1 VRDPTTSLIVLES
14 RNLLTAL
21 IQEAETVTVLWQVA
35 VVAGAY
41 GLAWLAARRL
51 RPILA
56 RLASP
61 ADPSTHPES
70 LSQPHIVTPLL
81 AWLLLTAARA
91 GFGAAMP
98 VRVLDIAIPLSSSLV
113 IIRIAVY
120 MLRYAVPGA
129 SWVRTSERAIAWSM
143 WVGAVLHITGIL
155 PRIRTALS
163 EIVLR
168 LGSEDISALDVV
180 EGTLAVVVTMAV
192 VLWLGR
198 VIERRLMRLA
208 HLDTSLRVVVAKLV
222 KAVLLLIGVLT
233 ALSLVGIDITVLSV
247 FGGALGVGL
256 GFGLQKIAAN
266 YVSGFA
272 ILLDRSIKLGDLVTI
287 DNRYGEVTRLT
298 TRYVVV
304 KGQDGTESIIP
315 NETVITSTVLNHS
328 YSDRKLR
335 VDGAIQVGYS
345 TDVRRA
351 LEIIGEILSA
361 HPRVEAAPPPL
372 AVVTG
377 FGDSGIN
384 IGYFVWIDDPEN
396 GTGLLRSEISLALL
410 DAFRENGIE
419 IPFPHRDVRI
429 TGTPPGWAPDR
440 GDPC

>member
-1 VRDPTTSLIVLES
+1 MLES
-14 RNLLTAL
+14 SNLLTAL
-21 IQEAETVTVLWQVA
+21 VREAETVTVLWQVG
-35 VVAGAY
+35 VIIGAY
-41 GLAWLAARRL
+41 ALAWLAARRL
-51 RPILA
+51 RPMIA
-56 RLASP
+56 RMATP
-61 ADPSTHPES
+61 ADAEVNPES
-70 LSQPHIVTPLL
+70 LSQPHIITPLI
-81 AWLLLTAARA
+81 AWLLLVAARA
-91 GFGAAMP
+91 GFGVSMP

-129 SWVRTSERAIAWSM
+129 NWVRSSERAIAWTM

-155 PRIRTALS
+155 PRIRQGLS
-163 EIVLR
+163 EIVVRFGTL
-168 LGSEDISALDVV
+168 DISALEVV
-180 EGTLAVVVTMAV
+180 EGTMAVVVTMAV

-198 VIERRLMRLA
+198 LIERRLMRLA
-208 HLDTSLRVVVAKLV
+208 HLDTSLRVVVSKLV

-304 KGQDGTESIIP
+304 KGMDGTESIIP

-335 VDGAIQVGYS
+335 VDGAVQVAYS

-351 LEIIGEILSA
+351 LEVIGEILSA
-361 HPRVEAAPPPL
+361 HPRVEENPAPL
-372 AVVTG
+372 AIVKG
-377 FGDSGIN
+377 FADSGIDLSF
-384 IGYFVWIDDPEN
+384 FVWISDPEN
-396 GTGLLRSEISLALL
+396 GTGLLRSELCLAIL
-410 DAFRENGIE
+410 DAFRASGIE
-419 IPFPHRDVRI
+419 IPFPQRDIRI
-429 TGTPPGWAPDR
+429 TGIPPGLVPER
-440 GDPC
+440 GNP

>member
-1 VRDPTTSLIVLES
+1 VLES

-21 IQEAETVTVLWQVA
+21 IHEAETFTVLWQLA
-35 VVAGAY
+35 VVIGAY
-41 GLAWLAARRL
+41 ALSWLVARRL
-51 RPILA
+51 RPMLA
-56 RLASP
+56 RAATP
-61 ADPSTHPES
+61 ADASTNPES
-70 LSQPHIVTPLL
+70 LSQPHIITPLL
-81 AWLLLTAARA
+81 AWVVLMVARA
-91 GFGAAMP
+91 GFGASMP

-113 IIRIAVY
+113 IIRVAVY

-129 SWVRTSERAIAWSM
+129 NWVRTSERAIAWSM
-143 WVGAVLHITGIL
+143 WMGAVLHITGIL
-155 PRIRTALS
+155 PQIRKVLS
-163 EIVLR
+163 EIVLK
-168 LGSEDISALDVV
+168 LGSHDISALDVV

-208 HLDTSLRVVVAKLV
+208 HLDTSLRVVVSKLA
-222 KAVLLLIGVLT
+222 KAVLVLIGILT

-304 KGQDGTESIIP
+304 KGHDGTESIIP

-335 VDGAIQVGYS
+335 VDGAIQVGYA

-351 LEIIGEILSA
+351 LAVIDGILQA
-361 HPRVEAAPPPL
+361 HPRVEQTPAPL
-372 AVVTG
+372 AVVKG
-377 FGDSGIN
+377 FADSGIDLS
-384 IGYFVWIDDPEN
+384 YFVWVNDPEN

-419 IPFPHRDVRI
+419 IPFPQRDVRI
-429 TGTPPGWAPDR
+429 TGIPPDLVPQR
-440 GDPC
+440 GNP

>member
-1 VRDPTTSLIVLES
+1 MLES
-14 RNLLTAL
+14 SNLLTAL
-21 IQEAETVTVLWQVA
+21 IQEAETGTILWQVA
-35 VVAGAY
+35 VVIGAY
-41 GLAWLAARRL
+41 ALSWLAARRL
-51 RPILA
+51 RPMIA
-56 RLASP
+56 RLATPSDAGSDAETLSP
-61 ADPSTHPES
+61 
-70 LSQPHIVTPLL
+70 PHIITPLL
-81 AWLLLTAARA
+81 AWLLLIAARA

-113 IIRIAVY
+113 IIRVAVY

-129 SWVRTSERAIAWSM
+129 SWVRTSERAIAWTM
-143 WVGAVLHITGIL
+143 WVGAVLHITGLL
-155 PRIRTALS
+155 PRIRKALS
-163 EIVLR
+163 EVAV
-168 LGSEDISALDVV
+168 GFGNVNISALDVV
-180 EGTLAVVVTMAV
+180 EGTMAVVVTMAI

-208 HLDTSLRVVVAKLV
+208 HLDTSLRVVVSKLV
-222 KAVLLLIGVLT
+222 KAALLLIGVLT

-304 KGQDGTESIIP
+304 KGLDGTESIIP

-328 YSDRKLR
+328 YSDRELR
-335 VDGAIQVGYS
+335 VDGAVQVAYS

-351 LEIIGEILSA
+351 LEIITEILRA
-361 HPRVEAAPPPL
+361 HPRVQQNPSPL
-372 AVVTG
+372 AIVKG
-377 FGDSGIN
+377 FADSGIDLSF
-384 IGYFVWIDDPEN
+384 FVWINDPEN
-396 GTGLLRSEISLALL
+396 GIGLLRSDLCLAML
-410 DAFRENGIE
+410 DAFRASGIE

-429 TGTPPGWAPDR
+429 TGLPPGSTPER
-440 GDPC
+440 GIP

>member
-1 VRDPTTSLIVLES
+1 VNQSS
-14 RNLLTAL
+14 NLLVAL
-21 IQEAETVTVLWQVA
+21 IHEAETFTVLWQLA
-35 VVAGAY
+35 VVVAAY
-41 GLAWLAARRL
+41 AVAWLAARRF
-51 RPILA
+51 RPTLA
-56 RLASP
+56 GMTSP
-61 ADPSTHPES
+61 AEASTGADS
-70 LSQPHIVTPLL
+70 LSRPHIVTPLL
-81 AWLLLTAARA
+81 AWVFLMAARA

-113 IIRIAVY
+113 IIRVAVY

-129 SWVRTSERAIAWSM
+129 SWVRRSERAIAWSM
-143 WVGAVLHITGIL
+143 WSGAVLHITGIL
-155 PRIRTALS
+155 PQIRKALA
-163 EIVLR
+163 EVVLHI
-168 LGSEDISALDVV
+168 GSHDVSALDVV
-180 EGTLAVVVTMAV
+180 EATLAVVVTMAV

-198 VIERRLMRLA
+198 VIERRVMGLA
-208 HLDTSLRVVVAKLV
+208 SLDTSLRVVVSKLF
-222 KAVLLLIGVLT
+222 KAVLLVIGVLT

-256 GFGLQKIAAN
+256 GLGLQKIAAN

-304 KGQDGTESIIP
+304 KGHDGTESIIP

-335 VDGAIQVGYS
+335 LDGTLQVSYA

-351 LEIIGEILSA
+351 LEIISDVLRA
-361 HPRVEAAPPPL
+361 HPRIEQEPAPFAML
-372 AVVTG
+372 KG

-384 IGYFVWIDDPEN
+384 LDYFVWINDPEN
-396 GTGLLRSEISLALL
+396 GTGTLRSDINLALL
-410 DAFRENGIE
+410 DAFRANGIE
-419 IPFPHRDVRI
+419 IPFPHRDLRI
-429 TGTPPGWAPDR
+429 TGLPPGMAPAS
-440 GDPC
+440 GNP

>member
-1 VRDPTTSLIVLES
+1 VLES
-14 RNLLTAL
+14 SNLLTAL
-21 IQEAETVTVLWQVA
+21 IHEAETITVLWQVA
-35 VVAGAY
+35 LILGAY
-41 GLAWLAARRL
+41 ALAWLAARRL
-51 RPILA
+51 RPIIA
-56 RLASP
+56 RMTTP
-61 ADPSTHPES
+61 ADADANTER
-70 LSQPHIVTPLL
+70 LSQPHIITPLL
-81 AWLLLTAARA
+81 AWLLLIAARA
-91 GFGAAMP
+91 GFIGASMP

-129 SWVRTSERAIAWSM
+129 SWVRSSERAIAWTM
-143 WVGAVLHITGIL
+143 WIGAVLHITGIL
-155 PRIRTALS
+155 PRIRQGLS
-163 EIVLR
+163 EIVVRFGTL
-168 LGSEDISALDVV
+168 DISALEVV
-180 EGTLAVVVTMAV
+180 EGTLAVVVTMAF

-198 VIERRLMRLA
+198 LVERRLMRLA
-208 HLDTSLRVVVAKLV
+208 HLDTSLRVVVSKLV
-222 KAVLLLIGVLT
+222 KAVLLLIGILT

-304 KGQDGTESIIP
+304 KGLDGTESIIP

-335 VDGAIQVGYS
+335 VDGAVQVAYS

-351 LEIIGEILSA
+351 LEIIGEILRA
-361 HPRVEAAPPPL
+361 HPRVQESPAPL
-372 AVVTG
+372 AIVKG
-377 FGDSGIN
+377 FADSGIDLSF
-384 IGYFVWIDDPEN
+384 FVWINDPEN
-396 GTGLLRSEISLALL
+396 GTGLLRSELCLAML
-410 DAFRENGIE
+410 DAFRASGIE
-419 IPFPHRDVRI
+419 IPFPQRDIRI
-429 TGTPPGWAPDR
+429 TGLPPGLTPE
-440 GDPC
+440 GGNP

>member
-1 VRDPTTSLIVLES
+1 MLES
-14 RNLLTAL
+14 SNLLTAL
-21 IQEAETVTVLWQVA
+21 IQEAETFSVLWQVA
-35 VVAGAY
+35 VVIGAY
-41 GLAWLAARRL
+41 ALSWLAARRL
-51 RPILA
+51 RPLLA
-56 RLASP
+56 RLATP
-61 ADPSTHPES
+61 ADAGTNPET
-70 LSQPHIVTPLL
+70 LSQPHIITPLL
-81 AWLLLTAARA
+81 AWVLLIAARA
-91 GFGAAMP
+91 GFGASMP

-129 SWVRTSERAIAWSM
+129 SWVRSSERAIAWTM
-143 WVGAVLHITGIL
+143 WIGAVLHITGIL

-163 EIVLR
+163 EIVVR
-168 LGSEDISALDVV
+168 LGTLDISALEVV
-180 EGTLAVVVTMAV
+180 EGTLAVVMTMAV

-198 VIERRLMRLA
+198 LFERRLMRLA
-208 HLDTSLRVVVAKLV
+208 HLDGSLRVVVSKLV
-222 KAVLLLIGVLT
+222 KAVLLVIGVLT

-287 DNRYGEVTRLT
+287 DNRYGEVSRLT

-304 KGQDGTESIIP
+304 KGLDGTESIIP

-335 VDGAIQVGYS
+335 VDGAVQVAYS

-351 LEIIGEILSA
+351 LAIIDEVLRA
-361 HPRVEAAPPPL
+361 QPRVEEAPAPL
-372 AVVTG
+372 AIVKG
-377 FGDSGIN
+377 FGDSGIDLS
-384 IGYFVWIDDPEN
+384 YFVWISDPEN

-410 DAFRENGIE
+410 DAFRASGIE
-419 IPFPHRDVRI
+419 IPFPQRDVRI
-429 TGTPPGWAPDR
+429 TGIPPGLAAER
-440 GDPC
+440 GNP

>member
-1 VRDPTTSLIVLES
+1 VLES

-21 IQEAETVTVLWQVA
+21 IQEAETFSVLWQMA
-35 VVAGAY
+35 VVIGAY
-41 GLAWLAARRL
+41 AVSWLAARRL
-51 RPILA
+51 RPIVA
-56 RLASP
+56 RMAT
-61 ADPSTHPES
+61 PSDAGTPQES
-70 LSQPHIVTPLL
+70 LSPPHIITPLL
-81 AWLLLTAARA
+81 AWVLLIAARA
-91 GFGAAMP
+91 GLGAALP

-113 IIRIAVY
+113 IIRVAVY

-129 SWVRTSERAIAWSM
+129 SWVRTSERAIAWTM

-155 PRIRTALS
+155 PRIRKALA
-163 EIVLR
+163 EIVVRFGNL
-168 LGSEDISALDVV
+168 DISALDVV

-198 VIERRLMRLA
+198 LIERRLMRLA
-208 HLDTSLRVVVAKLV
+208 HLDTSLRVVVSKLV

-304 KGQDGTESIIP
+304 KSLDGTESIIP
-315 NETVITSTVLNHS
+315 NETVITSTVVNHS

-335 VDGAIQVGYS
+335 VDGAVQVAYS

-351 LEIIGEILSA
+351 LAIIDEVLRA
-361 HPRVEAAPPPL
+361 HPRVEEAPAPL
-372 AVVTG
+372 AIVKG
-377 FGDSGIN
+377 FGDSGIDLSF
-384 IGYFVWIDDPEN
+384 FVWISDPEN
-396 GTGLLRSEISLALL
+396 GTSLLRSEISLALL
-410 DAFRENGIE
+410 DAFRENDIE
-419 IPFPHRDVRI
+419 IPFPQRDVRI
-429 TGTPPGWAPDR
+429 TWTPSGLAPER
-440 GDPC
+440 GNP